1 MSVSSVS
8 PEHRMVFTKSH
19 CAGLSEAAQHSHF
32 HPSIDNDTYLFIY
45 NMKDPSGSKS
55 MQTKHS

>member
-19 CAGLSEAAQHSHF
+19 CAGLSEAAQHSLF
-32 HPSIDNDTYLFIY
+32 HLSIKNDMYSYTYG
-45 NMKDPSGSKS
+45 MRDAHGSKS
-55 MQTKHS
+55 MQTERS